1 MEDHGGEPVD
11 GLTDGEIAARLRQL
25 EMQRQVK
32 WRDARAATAAMI
44 EYVQRLIEHGYSV
57 PWIAEECG
65 LSRFAVHRMLG
76 RREERK

>member
-1 MEDHGGEPVD
+1 MEDHRGEPVD
-11 GLTDGEIAARLRQL
+11 GLTDQEIAARLRQL

-32 WRDARAATAAMI
+32 WRDARDATGQMI
-44 EYVQRLIEHGYSV
+44 DYIHRLIEHGYTV